1 MQHYLNLGGDSS
13 VAEYELAADAITVR
27 FQDGAVYEY
36 TEASVGRRNLELMKG
51 HAAEGVGL
59 NSFIMNHV
67 RGDYAAR
74 LR

>member
-1 MQHYLNLGGDSS
+1 MEQYRNLGGNSS

-27 FQDGAVYEY
+27 FLDGAVYQY

-67 RGDYAAR
+67 RAGYAAR
-74 LR
+74 LH